1 MSEGC
6 QPASD
11 HATSNS
17 SPHRRQDMR
26 RGRPASDCRSR
37 QLGQTAYRS
46 LQPSGRCTA
55 SFGRGT
61 TLHLRGGRSITCRNA
76 DGISSR
82 RPPTSRTARSGS
94 SRAIRYHAP
103 RRSFRFKSACKRAHI
118 PAMASPRC
126 VAHLMF
132 PKETPGVKPPPHG
145 PLTLRAQPSVVAPRL
160 GCGRPEADSLRTG
173 GGSVVFSLLEFRI
186 KTRSQGWLRVGLTSL
201 VIHTAMIGGVVYA
214 TLHAAPSDTRVS
226 MDTTVVLLAPQQQP
240 LDPPPVQLADAL
252 KGFQTVAVP
261 TQIPTDIPPVDLQQR
276 FDPKDYSGS
285 GIEGGRANG
294 IVVSGSEVYAEALV
308 EERPELLSAP
318 PPTYP
323 QLLRQA
329 GIQGRVMLHA
339 IVDTTGRVEP
349 ASVRIIKSPSPAFDQ
364 PTKDW
369 VLKALFR
376 PARLHGRG
384 VRVFINLPVD
394 YSLPRS
400 SGSP

>member
-1 MSEGC
+1 M
-6 QPASD
+6 
-11 HATSNS
+11 
-17 SPHRRQDMR
+17 
-26 RGRPASDCRSR
+26 
-37 QLGQTAYRS
+37 
-46 LQPSGRCTA
+46 
-55 SFGRGT
+55 
-61 TLHLRGGRSITCRNA
+61 TCRNA

-94 SRAIRYHAP
+94 SRVMRYHAP
-103 RRSFRFKSACKRAHI
+103 RRSFTFKSACKRAHI

-132 PKETPGVKPPPHG
+132 PKETPGVKPPPDG
-145 PLTLRAQPSVVAPRL
+145 SPTLRAQPSVASPRL
-160 GCGRPEADSLRTG
+160 TGGRPGDAVPRLSAPDVAARWPICLRTG
-173 GGSVVFSLLEFRI
+173 GGSVVFSLLEFRR
-186 KTRSQGWLRVGLTSL
+186 KSRSQGWLRVGLTSL

-226 MDTTVVLLAPQQQP
+226 VDTTVVLLAPQHQQKP

-318 PPTYP
+318 PPIYP

-394 YSLPRS
+394 YSLTAA

>member
-1 MSEGC
+1 MVLTLLESKRK
-6 QPASD
+6 
-11 HATSNS
+11 TSN
-17 SPHRRQDMR
+17 
-26 RGRPASDCRSR
+26 
-37 QLGQTAYRS
+37 T
-46 LQPSGRCTA
+46 
-55 SFGRGT
+55 
-61 TLHLRGGRSITCRNA
+61 
-76 DGISSR
+76 
-82 RPPTSRTARSGS
+82 
-94 SRAIRYHAP
+94 
-103 RRSFRFKSACKRAHI
+103 
-118 PAMASPRC
+118 
-126 VAHLMF
+126 
-132 PKETPGVKPPPHG
+132 
-145 PLTLRAQPSVVAPRL
+145 RL
-160 GCGRPEADSLRTG
+160 
-173 GGSVVFSLLEFRI
+173 F
-186 KTRSQGWLRVGLTSL
+186 RVGFASL
-201 VIHTAMIGGVVYA
+201 AIHSAIIAGVVYA
-214 TLHAAPSDTRVS
+214 TLHAAPTNDRVS
-226 MDTTVVLLAPQQQP
+226 MDTTVVLLAPQQQQKP

-261 TQIPTDIPPVDLQQR
+261 AQIPTDIPPVDLQQR

-318 PPTYP
+318 PPIYP
-323 QLLRQA
+323 QLLKQA
-329 GIQGRVMLHA
+329 GIQGRVILHA

-394 YSLPRS
+394 YSLTRS

>member
-1 MSEGC
+1 MVLTLLESKRK
-6 QPASD
+6 
-11 HATSNS
+11 TSN
-17 SPHRRQDMR
+17 
-26 RGRPASDCRSR
+26 
-37 QLGQTAYRS
+37 T
-46 LQPSGRCTA
+46 
-55 SFGRGT
+55 
-61 TLHLRGGRSITCRNA
+61 
-76 DGISSR
+76 
-82 RPPTSRTARSGS
+82 
-94 SRAIRYHAP
+94 
-103 RRSFRFKSACKRAHI
+103 
-118 PAMASPRC
+118 
-126 VAHLMF
+126 
-132 PKETPGVKPPPHG
+132 
-145 PLTLRAQPSVVAPRL
+145 RL
-160 GCGRPEADSLRTG
+160 
-173 GGSVVFSLLEFRI
+173 F
-186 KTRSQGWLRVGLTSL
+186 RVGFASL
-201 VIHTAMIGGVVYA
+201 AIHSAIIAGVVYA

-226 MDTTVVLLAPQQQP
+226 MDTTVVLLAPQQQQKP
-240 LDPPPVQLADAL
+240 LDPQPVQLADAL
-252 KGFQTVAVP
+252 KGFQAVAVP
-261 TQIPTDIPPVDLQQR
+261 TQIPTEIPPVDLQQR

-318 PPTYP
+318 PPIYP

-329 GIQGRVMLHA
+329 GIQGRVILHA

-394 YSLPRS
+394 YSLTRS

>member
-46 LQPSGRCTA
+46 LQPSGRRTA
-55 SFGRGT
+55 SLGRGT
-61 TLHLRGGRSITCRNA
+61 TLHLRGGRSMTCRNA

-94 SRAIRYHAP
+94 SRVMRYHAP
-103 RRSFRFKSACKRAHI
+103 RRSFTFKSACKRAHI

-132 PKETPGVKPPPHG
+132 PQETP
-145 PLTLRAQPSVVAPRL
+145 
-160 GCGRPEADSLRTG
+160 
-173 GGSVVFSLLEFRI
+173 
-186 KTRSQGWLRVGLTSL
+186 
-201 VIHTAMIGGVVYA
+201 
-214 TLHAAPSDTRVS
+214 
-226 MDTTVVLLAPQQQP
+226 VVLLAPQQQQKP

-318 PPTYP
+318 PPIYP

-349 ASVRIIKSPSPAFDQ
+349 GSVRIIKSPSPAFDQ
-364 PTKDW
+364 PTTDW
-369 VLKALFR
+369 VLLSLFR
-376 PARLHGRG
+376 PSRPHGR
-384 VRVFINLPVD
+384 R
-394 YSLPRS
+394 
-400 SGSP
+400 